1 MVADGPVDGALFLAY
16 VRTFWCP
23 TLKPGDAV
31 IAGNPSSHK
40 AAGVVEAIEAVGA
53 ALVHLP
59 PYSPDLNPIE
69 PFFAKPKALLRK
81 AAKRTAE
88 ALWTEIGDLLSTV
101 TPEECGNCFPSAGY
115 VNT

>member
-59 PYSPDLNPIE
+59 PYSPDLRPH
-69 PFFAKPKALLRK
+69 
-81 AAKRTAE
+81 
-88 ALWTEIGDLLSTV
+88 
-101 TPEECGNCFPSAGY
+101 
-115 VNT
+115 